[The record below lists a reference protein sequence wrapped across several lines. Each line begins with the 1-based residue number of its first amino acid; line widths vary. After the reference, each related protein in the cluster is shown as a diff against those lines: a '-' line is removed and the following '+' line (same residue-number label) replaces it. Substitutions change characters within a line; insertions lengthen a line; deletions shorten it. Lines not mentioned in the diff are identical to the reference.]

1 MLKRISIDDIVAENS
16 RFSLR
21 DYIFEKNLHEKQLM
35 HSLEHMGIVSPV
47 TLYKDNRGLLHLID
61 GKKRILY
68 AKKKKINTADAI
80 VLPEA
85 TPLTEIIS
93 MIFYDKK
100 NEINESTINKIQFIC
115 FALSTG
121 APEAWILESLCIPL
135 AFKPHS
141 DFLQECE
148 RANNLPEELKL
159 FCHEKR
165 FSLKQILNLTCY
177 PENLL
182 MKLIIWKSVLHLTAS
197 TLDEIA
203 SGLRDYLKSQH
214 KTIDDL
220 LSEPEVHGIIR
231 SSLSPRDRTEQLRHF
246 IYKKRFPILSE
257 ANARIKKKV
266 ERLNLPEAVTI
277 KWDKTLENRNVDI
290 TIHIQDTKKWTEL
303 LDILNSNK
311 MRYAIKNILEE
322 L

>member
-1 MLKRISIDDIVAENS
+1 MLQRIRIDDIVAENS

-21 DYIFEKNLHEKQLM
+21 DYLFETNLHGTRLM

-47 TLYKDNRGLLHLID
+47 TLYKDSSGLLHLID

-68 AKKKKINTADAI
+68 AKKKKINRVDAI
-80 VLPEA
+80 VLPQA

-100 NEINESTINKIQFIC
+100 NEINESTINKTQFIC
-115 FALSTG
+115 FALSSG

-135 AFKPHS
+135 EFKPHS
-141 DFLQECE
+141 DFLQECK
-148 RANNLPEELKL
+148 RVNNLPQELKL

-182 MKLIIWKSVLHLTAS
+182 MKLITWKSVFHLTAS

-214 KTIDDL
+214 KTIDDFI
-220 LSEPEVHGIIR
+220 SEPEVREIVR
-231 SSLSPRDRTEQLRHF
+231 SSLSPRDRTEQFRHL

-257 ANARIKKKV
+257 ANTRIKKTV
-266 ERLNLPEAVTI
+266 ERLSLPEEITI
-277 KWDKTLENRNVDI
+277 SWDKTLENRNVDI
-290 TIHIQDTKKWTEL
+290 TIHVQDTRKWTGL
-303 LDILNSNK
+303 LDILNSNIMK
-311 MRYAIKNILEE
+311 HAIKDILEE